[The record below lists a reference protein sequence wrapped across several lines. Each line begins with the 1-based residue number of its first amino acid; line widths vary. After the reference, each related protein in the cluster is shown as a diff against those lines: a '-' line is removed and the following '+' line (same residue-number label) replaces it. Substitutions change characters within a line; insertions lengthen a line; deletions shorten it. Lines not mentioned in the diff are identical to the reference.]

1 MGPQAC
7 KMRAMPGDDE
17 GGVQLEMGGG
27 DLPIANKYRGVSVG
41 IYTITPD
48 VARRMLANNTR
59 NRRPNK
65 ATVGRYARAMQ
76 AREWWMNGEPIIFS
90 VTGEL
95 LNGQHRLLAIVQS
108 GVAVDVL
115 IVRGIDPDAFKTMD
129 NVRPRSA
136 ADGLGISGEVNC
148 HALAAAVQA
157 MVTFVGRGG
166 TIEPNGAVG
175 ESRATVLTCEHVLSA
190 HPGLRESVRAM
201 KCCRMYRSKHASLV
215 HYLFS
220 IVDPKLAG
228 EFAAVL
234 ANGSADIGRPFM
246 IFRES
251 LLKCPARTDLR
262 QHICA
267 KAIKAFNAERS
278 GERPK
283 LLRWSREEGFPVID
297 GLDYDA
303 LAASLL

>member
-1 MGPQAC
+1 MAPQECEA
-7 KMRAMPGDDE
+7 RPIRDEWEDDVVGDF
-17 GGVQLEMGGG
+17 V
-27 DLPIANKYRGVSVG
+27 AVSNRYPSVRVG
-41 IYTITPD
+41 ICWITPD
-48 VARRMLANNTR
+48 VARRMLTHNTR
-59 NRRPNK
+59 NRKTNK
-65 ATVGRYARAMQ
+65 VTVGRYGRAMQ
-76 AREWWMNGEPIIFS
+76 AREWWMNGESIIFS

-115 IVRGIDPDAFKTMD
+115 VVCGIDPDAFKTMD
-129 NVRPRSA
+129 SVRPRSA

-148 HALAAAVQA
+148 HALSAAVQA

-166 TIEPNGAVG
+166 TIESNGAVG
-175 ESRATVLTCEHVLSA
+175 EHRATVITCERVLAA

-220 IVDPKLAG
+220 IVDPELAG

-246 IFRES
+246 TFREF
-251 LLKCPARTDLR
+251 LFKCPSRTDLR

-297 GLDYDA
+297 GLDYEA
-303 LAASLL
+303 LAASLS